1 MDKHA
6 LAAFLR
12 SRREQIQPKDVGLPH
27 GPRRRTP
34 GLRREEV
41 AQLAH
46 ISTDHYS
53 RLEQARGRHP
63 SQQVLHGIA
72 RALRLSD
79 QERSHLFTLAGEL
92 ERDRDRGRSPAR
104 RVAPATTALLDRLT
118 DTPAFV
124 VDNTCR
130 VLAWN
135 PLAAALF
142 EDFSALPGTDRNL
155 LRRIFLRPEG
165 DRAAYGISD
174 RRRLLTG
181 AVSYLRVAATK
192 YPDHPE
198 LRALIAELN
207 VGSREFAELWE
218 TQQVQIDHHARQVIH
233 HPQVGPIELDFDI
246 LTVPDRD
253 QQVVIFTAEP
263 GSSAYR
269 DLQLLKVIGTQRM
282 DAPA

>member
-6 LAAFLR
+6 LAAYLR
-12 SRREQIQPKDVGLPH
+12 SRRERIRPEDVGLPQ
-27 GPRRRTP
+27 GLRRRTP

-63 SQQVLHGIA
+63 SRQVLQGIA

-79 QERSHLFTLAGEL
+79 QERTHLFSLAGEL
-92 ERDRDRGRSPAR
+92 EHDQHRLPSRE
-104 RVAPATTALLDRLT
+104 VAPATAALLDRLS
-118 DTPAFV
+118 DAPALV
-124 VDNTCR
+124 VDNTCQ

-142 EDFSALPGTDRNL
+142 EDFSALRTADRNL
-155 LRRIFLRPEG
+155 LRRIFLNP
-165 DRAAYGISD
+165 DRDHAAYGITD
-174 RRRLLTG
+174 HRRFMTS
-181 AVSYLRVAATK
+181 AVSYLRVGTSR
-192 YPDHPE
+192 YPDNAE
-198 LRALIAELN
+198 LRSLIAELLA
-207 VGSREFAELWE
+207 GSKDFAELWNSQE
-218 TQQVQIDHHARQVIH
+218 LRIDHHARQVVQ

-253 QQVVIFTAEP
+253 QQVVLFTAEP
-263 GSSAYR
+263 GSDAYR
-269 DLQLLKVIGTQRM
+269 NLQLLKVIGTQRM
-282 DAPA
+282 DAPT